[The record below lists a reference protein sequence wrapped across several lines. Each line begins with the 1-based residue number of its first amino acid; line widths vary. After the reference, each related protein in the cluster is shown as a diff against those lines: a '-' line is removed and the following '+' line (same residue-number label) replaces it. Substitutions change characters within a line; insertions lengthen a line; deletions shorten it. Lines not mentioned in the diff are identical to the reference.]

1 MNVKLLTILAC
12 TALILAACGGST
24 TSTPTPDVGALFTA
38 AAETVMVEYT
48 QIALS
53 FTPTPEPTATDTPEP
68 VATETPTV
76 NPAATQPLCD
86 DATFD
91 PFTVDVSVPDGTQM
105 QPGQDFVKTWRIK
118 NSGTCIWR
126 AGYSLV
132 FAYGEKLSGVAQ
144 PLTADVFPG
153 EEVEVSVQFKA
164 PAAAGEYRS
173 YWRMANA
180 NGSAF
185 GKVIYVFIIVR

>member
-24 TSTPTPDVGALFTA
+24 TSTPTPDVGAIFTA
-38 AAETVMVEYT
+38 AAETVMAEYT

-53 FTPTPEPTATDTPEP
+53 FTPTPEPTDTPVPEPTATLPPATD
-68 VATETPTV
+68 
-76 NPAATQPLCD
+76 PAATQPLCD
-86 DATFD
+86 DSTFD

-105 QPGQDFVKTWRIK
+105 QPGQDFVKTWKIK
-118 NSGTCIWR
+118 NSGTCTWR
-126 AGYSLV
+126 AGYTLV
-132 FAYGEKLSGVAQ
+132 FAYGEKMSGVAQ
-144 PLTADVFPG
+144 PLTADVLPG
-153 EEVEVSVQFKA
+153 EEAEVSVQFKA
-164 PAAAGEYRS
+164 PAKAGEYRS

-185 GKVIYVFIIVR
+185 GENVYVFIIVR